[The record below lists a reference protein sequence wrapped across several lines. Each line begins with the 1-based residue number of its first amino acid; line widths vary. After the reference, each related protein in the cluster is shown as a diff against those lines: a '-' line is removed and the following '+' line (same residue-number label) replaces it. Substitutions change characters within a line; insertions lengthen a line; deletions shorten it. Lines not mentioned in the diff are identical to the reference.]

1 MRFLNPKW
9 LKYLSPLSNISLVLI
24 WFILTTGAT
33 GNAREKSKASREQRS
48 YLYVYFIILFFISLA
63 LYSFASRRGAS
74 DSVTDSSSVLSSPAD
89 TQNVSCLG
97 LCGRDNCPKS
107 YA

>member
-48 YLYVYFIILFFISLA
+48 YLYVYFIILFFISVA
-63 LYSFASRRGAS
+63 LYSFASRRGSS
-74 DSVTDSSSVLSSPAD
+74 DSVTDSSVLSNPLDA
-89 TQNVSCLG
+89 QNVSCLG
-97 LCGRDNCPKS
+97 LCGRDICPRS
-107 YA
+107 SA